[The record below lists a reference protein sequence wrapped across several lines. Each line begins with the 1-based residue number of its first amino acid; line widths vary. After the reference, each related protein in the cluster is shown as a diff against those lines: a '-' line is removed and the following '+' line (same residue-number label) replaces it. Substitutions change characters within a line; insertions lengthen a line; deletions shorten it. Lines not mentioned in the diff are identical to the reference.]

1 MKTNG
6 CACASTPST
15 RSPPATICAPTRA
28 TSARL
33 RSSTSTSDSN
43 RLVAFHLNDSL
54 KPFHSRVDRHQ
65 HIGKGYLGLEPF
77 RRLLNDPRFFGIPMC
92 LETEPGP
99 EMNDIAADL
108 RQLPRTAE
116 FRRLMIKRILTGDRP
131 TGPLHL
137 GHFVGSLQNRV
148 RLQDEYDTYVLIAD
162 VQALTDNFEHPEK
175 LEANIFEVALDY
187 LAVGLDPEKVKIVV
201 QSMVPELTELTI
213 YFMNLVT
220 VATLE
225 RNPTV
230 KEEIKQRNFVK
241 GVPVGF
247 WSYPISQAAD
257 IAIFKADLVP
267 VGEDQLPM
275 IEQARE
281 IVRRFNRLYGKVL
294 IEPRAMLGAVAR
306 LPGTD
311 GGAKMSK
318 SVGNCIYLGD
328 PPEVG
333 AQARD
338 VDVHRSRRGF
348 IRPIPATV
356 EGNPVFTYH
365 DVFNPNKAE
374 VEDSEGALS
383 QGHGRRRRSEAA
395 AVRGARRVSLTDS
408 RTARA
413 IGGESEARLRDHH
426 GRDAHGPRARAS
438 DDGRRPPRDEDRLQV
453 RVVEVLSRRLFEGI
467 GSIRR
472 LSREQKQGP
481 KMASKIPIKN
491 KWKRRLSSGDGTFRL
506 AGIVVFF
513 SLAWIITVC
522 VGYGMQNSLMGAHLA
537 ESERDV
543 FFAWL
548 GELCFSQ

>member
-1 MKTNG
+1 
-6 CACASTPST
+6 
-15 RSPPATICAPTRA
+15 
-28 TSARL
+28 
-33 RSSTSTSDSN
+33 
-43 RLVAFHLNDSL
+43 
-54 KPFHSRVDRHQ
+54 
-65 HIGKGYLGLEPF
+65 
-77 RRLLNDPRFFGIPMC
+77 
-92 LETEPGP
+92 
-99 EMNDIAADL
+99 
-108 RQLPRTAE
+108 
-116 FRRLMIKRILTGDRP
+116 MIKRILTGDRP
-131 TGPLHL
+131 TGQLHL
-137 GHFVGSLQNRV
+137 GHYVGSLQNRV
-148 RLQDEYDTYVLIAD
+148 RLQDEYDTYILIAD

-187 LAVGLDPEKVKIVV
+187 LAVGLDPEKIKIVV

-275 IEQARE
+275 IEQTRE

-328 PPEVG
+328 PSEVVRKRVMSMFTDPTRIHPTDPG
-333 AQARD
+333 
-338 VDVHRSRRGF
+338 H
-348 IRPIPATV
+348 V

-374 VEDSEGALS
+374 IEDLKERYRKGTV
-383 QGHGRRRRSEAA
+383 G
-395 AVRGARRVSLTDS
+395 D
-408 RTARA
+408 
-413 IGGESEARLRDHH
+413 
-426 GRDAHGPRARAS
+426 
-438 DDGRRPPRDEDRLQV
+438 
-453 RVVEVLSRRLFEGI
+453 VEVKQRLFEALEAFLAP
-467 GSIRR
+467 IRQR
-472 LSREQKQGP
+472 RQELAAKPERVYEIIVGGTRKGRALAQAT
-481 KMASKIPIKN
+481 MAEVRHAMKIAYK
-491 KWKRRLSSGDGTFRL
+491 F
-506 AGIVVFF
+506 
-513 SLAWIITVC
+513 
-522 VGYGMQNSLMGAHLA
+522 
-537 ESERDV
+537 E
-543 FFAWL
+543 
-548 GELCFSQ
+548 